1 MTRISVEQFKQRVKP
16 AGRSKLDPFRDDL
29 LALYSDGYSLDQLLE
44 FLALNEIQVAKS
56 TLHGY
61 LKRRAGVVAAPVQK
75 KVNSAPITKAQGGFK
90 HFTPPAWADPKT
102 SVDDLI

>member
-44 FLALNEIQVAKS
+44 FLALNEIQLAKS

-61 LKRRAGVVAAPVQK
+61 LKRSTGVVVAPAQK
-75 KVNSAPITKAQGGFK
+75 KVIVAPVTKAHGGFK
-90 HFTPPAWADPKT
+90 HFSPPAWAD
-102 SVDDLI
+102 